1 MSSFCLLKEKYNT
14 IDTNMTEK
22 TPKSTTEKK
31 PKAAKAGTKHLVI
44 VESPT
49 KEKTIS
55 RFLDSD
61 FIVRSSFGH
70 VRDLP
75 KDELGVD
82 VKDNFTAKYVP
93 VERARKIIT
102 ELNMI
107 AKNADVIY
115 LATDPDREGEAISWH
130 LREVIKTDAPFKR
143 ISFHEITK
151 TAIAESLKNPRELD
165 MALVNAQ
172 QSRRIID
179 RIVGYKLSPLL
190 WNKIKSGL
198 SAGRVQSV
206 TVRLIAERAREI
218 AAFKE
223 EDYYTVDAKLA
234 KGDEAAPDRHRDF
247 DSKLVR
253 WEGAAI
259 EQTIL
264 LKLFAEDYRYK
275 TSVFKKIED
284 TVEAATHLRNSTLKV
299 SKVDARAVRQK
310 PKPPFI
316 TSTLQQ
322 DAYNKLGFSSD
333 RTMRVAQSL
342 YEGVELDGERS
353 GLITYMRTDSFNVS
367 ADMQKEAAKFI
378 AETYGR
384 DFCPAKPPM
393 YLKKV
398 KGAQEAHEAIHP
410 TSAYKRPEEVGK
422 FLSGDQ
428 ARLYDLIWRRF
439 MASKMEEAVFDSLS
453 VEFSDEKG
461 RAVLRTSG
469 RTVKFEGYL
478 KIYIEEKED
487 EAAGEDET
495 GQAALP
501 PLKEGD
507 IVTLKDVAT
516 RAHSTSPPPNYNE
529 ASIIKT
535 LEKHGIG
542 RPSTYA
548 VIIKNVID
556 RGYINR
562 EKDRKLLITGLGA
575 LVTEK
580 LKDFFKEI
588 MEISYTAS
596 IEDKLDD
603 IADGNMD
610 WVKFMGDF
618 YGPFAAALATA
629 EKDMTKSRP
638 KVIETDEKCPLCLS
652 PMVQRESRFGKYL
665 SCSRFPKCKG
675 KMPLDK
681 EGNKQDYFAPVKT
694 QKTCVKCNKNAMLL
708 RRSARGYFLAC
719 SGFPKCRN
727 IEQPT
732 PQEVERLVNS
742 RPRPA

>member
-1 MSSFCLLKEKYNT
+1 MA
-14 IDTNMTEK
+14 DK
-22 TPKSTTEKK
+22 TSKTSKTTGKR
-31 PKAAKAGTKHLVI
+31 HLVI

-55 RFLDSD
+55 RFLDSS
-61 FIVRSSFGH
+61 FVVRSSFGH

-82 VKDNFTAKYVP
+82 TAGDFNPKYVP
-93 VERARKIIT
+93 VERAKKIIA
-102 ELNMI
+102 ELNAI
-107 AKNADVIY
+107 AKNADVVY

-130 LREVIKTDAPFKR
+130 LSQVVKSAGGFKR

-151 TAIAESLKNPRELD
+151 NAIAESLKTPRDLD
-165 MALVNAQ
+165 MSLVNAQ

-190 WNKIKSGL
+190 WSKIKSGL

-206 TVRLIAERAREI
+206 TVRLIAERAKEI
-218 AAFKE
+218 KAFTE
-223 EDYYTVDAKLA
+223 EDYYTVYASLA
-234 KGDEAAPDRHRDF
+234 KGDSKDF

-253 WEGAAI
+253 WEGSPV
-259 EQTIL
+259 EQTIM

-275 TSVFKKIED
+275 TSVFKKMED
-284 TVEAATHLRNSTLKV
+284 TAEAGTHLRNSKLIV
-299 SKVDARAVRQK
+299 SKVEAKAVRQK

-333 RTMRVAQSL
+333 RTMKVAQSL
-342 YEGVELDGERS
+342 YEGVELGGERS
-353 GLITYMRTDSFNVS
+353 GLITYMRTDSFNVA
-367 ADMQKEAAKFI
+367 ADMQADTAKFI
-378 AETYGR
+378 TEVYGKE
-384 DFCPAKPPM
+384 FCPAKPPV

-410 TSAYKRPEEVGK
+410 TSVYRRPEEIK
-422 FLSGDQ
+422 EFLNPDQ
-428 ARLYDLIWRRF
+428 VKLYDLIWRRF
-439 MASKMEEAVFDSLS
+439 TASQMEEAIFDSLS

-478 KIYIEEKED
+478 KIYMEEKEQ
-487 EAAGEDET
+487 EVAGEEEEES
-495 GQAALP
+495 GILP

-507 IVTLKDVAT
+507 VVTLKDVST
-516 RAHSTSPPPNYNE
+516 KSHRTSPPPNYNE

-548 VIIKNVID
+548 VIIKNVIE
-556 RGYINR
+556 RGYINK
-562 EKDRKLLITGLGA
+562 EKDRKLLITELGA

-580 LKDFFKEI
+580 LKDYFKEI

-603 IADGNMD
+603 IADGNVD
-610 WVKFMGDF
+610 WVKFMKDF
-618 YGPFAAALATA
+618 YGPFSTELATA
-629 EKDMTKSRP
+629 EKEMVKSRP
-638 KVIETDEKCPLCLS
+638 NVVKTEVKCPLCLS
-652 PMVQRESRFGKYL
+652 PMLLRESRFGKYL

-675 KMPLDK
+675 KMNLDK
-681 EGNKQDYFAPVKT
+681 EGNPRAVFAPIKT
-694 QKTCVKCNKNAMLL
+694 GKTCSKCGKSEMLL
-708 RRSARGYFLAC
+708 RKSDRGYFLAC
-719 SGFPKCRN
+719 SGFPRCRN

-732 PQEVERLVNS
+732 PEELERLTGEKKDPS
-742 RPRPA
+742 

>member
-1 MSSFCLLKEKYNT
+1 MA
-14 IDTNMTEK
+14 EK
-22 TPKSTTEKK
+22 TNK
-31 PKAAKAGTKHLVI
+31 PSKTAKRHLVI

-55 RFLDSD
+55 RFLDDS
-61 FIVRSSFGH
+61 FVVRSSFGH

-82 VKDNFTAKYVP
+82 VKEGFTPKYVL
-93 VERARKIIT
+93 VERAKKIIA
-102 ELNMI
+102 ELNML

-130 LREVIKTDAPFKR
+130 LREAIKSDVPFKR

-151 TAIAESLKNPRELD
+151 SAIAESLKTPRDLD

-206 TVRLIAERAREI
+206 TVRLIAERAKEI

-223 EDYYTVDAKLA
+223 EDYYTLYAKLA
-234 KGDEAAPDRHRDF
+234 KGASKDF

-253 WEGAAI
+253 WEGSPV
-259 EQTIL
+259 EQTIT
-264 LKLFAEDYRYK
+264 LKLFAEDYRHK
-275 TSVFKKIED
+275 TSVFKKTED
-284 TVEAATHLRNSTLKV
+284 TVEAATHLRNSTLTV
-299 SKVDARAVRQK
+299 SKVDAKAVRQK

-333 RTMRVAQSL
+333 RTMKVAQSL
-342 YEGVELDGERS
+342 YEGVDMGGERS

-367 ADMQKEAAKFI
+367 ADIQKETAKFI
-378 AETYGR
+378 LETYGK

-410 TSAYKRPEEVGK
+410 TSVYKRPEEIK
-422 FLSGDQ
+422 EFLNPDQ

-439 MASKMEEAVFDSLS
+439 TASQMEEAIFDSLS

-478 KIYIEEKED
+478 KIYMEEKEV
-487 EAAGEDET
+487 EVAGEDDDES
-495 GQAALP
+495 GILP
-501 PLKEGD
+501 PFKEGD
-507 IVTLKDVAT
+507 VVTLKDVFT
-516 RAHSTSPPPNYNE
+516 KSHRTSPPPNYNE

-562 EKDRKLLITGLGA
+562 EKDRKLLITELGA

-580 LKDFFKEI
+580 LKDFFKDI

-603 IADGNMD
+603 IADGTMD
-610 WVKFMGDF
+610 WVKFMGGF
-618 YGPFAAALATA
+618 YAPFAVELATA

-638 KVIETDEKCPLCLS
+638 NVIKTNEKCPLCLS

-675 KMPLDK
+675 KVPLDK
-681 EGNKQDYFAPVKT
+681 EGNKQEYFAPIKT
-694 QKTCVKCNKNAMLL
+694 GKTCTKCNKNAMLL
-708 RRSARGYFLAC
+708 RKSARGYFLAC
-719 SGFPKCRN
+719 SGFPECRN

-732 PQEVERLVNS
+732 PEEVENLINS
-742 RPRPA
+742 RNKPS

>member
-1 MSSFCLLKEKYNT
+1 MAKKTTKAVAE
-14 IDTNMTEK
+14 E
-22 TPKSTTEKK
+22 TPKAAAVEAPKAAAGKK
-31 PKAAKAGTKHLVI
+31 PKAARAGTKHLVI

-82 VKDNFTAKYVP
+82 VKDKFAAKYVL
-93 VERARKIIT
+93 VERAKKIIA

-107 AKNADVIY
+107 AKNADVVY

-151 TAIAESLKNPRELD
+151 TAIAESLKSPRDLD

-206 TVRLIAERAREI
+206 TVRLIAERAKEI

-223 EDYYTVDAKLA
+223 EDYYTVDTKLA
-234 KGDEAAPDRHRDF
+234 KGDSKDF

-259 EQTIL
+259 EQTVL

-299 SKVDARAVRQK
+299 SKVDAKAVRQK

-333 RTMRVAQSL
+333 RTMKVAQSL
-342 YEGVELDGERS
+342 YEGVDLDGERS

-367 ADMQKEAAKFI
+367 AEMQKEAARFI
-378 AETYGR
+378 AEIYGKE
-384 DFCPAKPPM
+384 FCPATPPA

-410 TSAYKRPEEVGK
+410 TSAYKRPEEMGK
-422 FLSGDQ
+422 FLNADQ
-428 ARLYDLIWRRF
+428 AKLYDLIWRRF
-439 MASKMEEAVFDSLS
+439 MASQMEEAVFDSLS

-461 RAVLRTSG
+461 RSVLRTSG

-478 KIYIEEKED
+478 KIYMEEKE
-487 EAAGEDET
+487 EEVAGEDEE
-495 GQAALP
+495 GSAALP

-507 IVTLKDVAT
+507 IVTLKDIST
-516 RAHSTSPPPNYNE
+516 KPHRTSPPPNYNE

-548 VIIKNVID
+548 VIIKNVVD

-562 EKDRKLLITGLGA
+562 EKDRKLLITELGA

-580 LKDFFKEI
+580 LKDFFKDI
-588 MEISYTAS
+588 MAISYTAS

-610 WVKFMGDF
+610 WVKFMDDF
-618 YGPFAAALATA
+618 YTPFAADLATA
-629 EKDMTKSRP
+629 EKDMVKSRP
-638 KVIETDEKCPLCLS
+638 NVIKTDEKCPLCLS

-675 KMPLDK
+675 KVPLDK
-681 EGNKQDYFAPVKT
+681 EGNKQEYFSPIKT
-694 QKTCVKCNKNAMLL
+694 EKTCAKCNKNAMLL
-708 RRSARGYFLAC
+708 RKSARGYFLAC

-732 PQEVERLVNS
+732 PEEVERLTGAKNK
-742 RPRPA
+742 PALEKDKE

>member
-1 MSSFCLLKEKYNT
+1 MNPGSFCLNGEKYNI
-14 IDTNMTEK
+14 IDINMADK
-22 TPKSTTEKK
+22 NPKVMAEKK

-55 RFLDSD
+55 RFLDSGY
-61 FIVRSSFGH
+61 IVRSSFGH

-82 VKDNFTAKYVP
+82 VKDKFVAKYVL
-93 VERARKIIT
+93 VERAKKIVA
-102 ELNMI
+102 ELNAI
-107 AKNADVIY
+107 AKNVDVVY

-130 LREVIKTDAPFKR
+130 LREVIKTTAPFKR

-151 TAIAESLKNPRELD
+151 TAIDESLKSPRDLD

-190 WNKIKSGL
+190 WSKIKSGL

-206 TVRLIAERAREI
+206 TVRLIAERAKEI

-223 EDYYTVDAKLA
+223 EDYYTVYTKLA
-234 KGDEAAPDRHRDF
+234 KGDSKDF

-253 WEGAAI
+253 WEGAAV

-264 LKLFAEDYRYK
+264 LKLFAEDYRYR
-275 TSVFKKIED
+275 TSVFKKTED

-299 SKVDARAVRQK
+299 SKVEAKAVRQK

-333 RTMRVAQSL
+333 RTMKVAQSL

-378 AETYGR
+378 AETYGKE
-384 DFCPAKPPM
+384 FCPAKPPM

-422 FLSGDQ
+422 FLNADQ
-428 ARLYDLIWRRF
+428 AKLYDLIWRRF
-439 MASKMEEAVFDSLS
+439 MASQMEEAIFDSLS

-461 RAVLRTSG
+461 RAVQRTSG

-478 KIYIEEKED
+478 KIYMEEKE
-487 EAAGEDET
+487 EEVAGEDEE
-495 GQAALP
+495 GLAPLP

-507 IVTLKDVAT
+507 IVTLKDVFT
-516 RAHSTSPPPNYNE
+516 KAHKTSPPPNYNE

-548 VIIKNVID
+548 VIIKNVVE

-562 EKDRKLLITGLGA
+562 EKDRKLLITELGT

-580 LKDFFKEI
+580 LKDFFKDI

-610 WVKFMGDF
+610 WVKFMQDF
-618 YGPFAAALATA
+618 YGPFAAELATA
-629 EKDMTKSRP
+629 ERDMTKSRP
-638 KVIETDEKCPLCLS
+638 NVIKTDEKCPLCLS

-675 KMPLDK
+675 KVPLDK
-681 EGNKQDYFAPVKT
+681 EGNKQDYFAPIKT
-694 QKTCVKCNKNAMLL
+694 EKTCVKCNKNAMLL
-708 RRSARGYFLAC
+708 RKSARGYFLAC

-732 PQEVERLVNS
+732 PEEVERLLGT
-742 RPRPA
+742 RPKPV